1 MKIALTFE
9 GGIDAITNELLDLLN
24 NYHAKATFFCLASHV
39 EENPNIARRIV
50 QEGHLIGG
58 NHYQYL
64 DSTLL
69 DFSEFIEQL
78 IRCNAILERITGQ
91 MVRYYMPPYGS
102 VSNEQ
107 QNFLTDSGVT
117 TVYWNIESESNT
129 GPKVENIVGNIMIN
143 VREESVILCHQRG
156 SLPCRNTLRALRIV
170 IPMLKQSG
178 YQFVSVDRINS
189 CKANQLIGSPQG
201 AIVEV

>member
-9 GGIDAITNELLDLLN
+9 GGINSITNELLDLLN
-24 NYHAKATFFCLASHV
+24 NYQAKATFFCLASHV
-39 EENPNIARRIV
+39 EENPDITRRIV

-64 DSTLL
+64 DSVFL

-78 IRCNAILERITGQ
+78 IRCNSILEKVTGQ

-107 QNFLTDSGVT
+107 QYFLTDSGLT
-117 TVYWNIESESNT
+117 TVYWNIDSENN
-129 GPKVENIVGNIMIN
+129 GEHKVENIVGNIMTN

-156 SLPCRNTLRALRIV
+156 ILPCRNTLRALRIV
-170 IPMLKQSG
+170 IPMLKQCG
-178 YQFVSVDRINS
+178 YQFVSVDKINS
-189 CKANQLIGSPQG
+189 GKANQLVGAPRG
-201 AIVEV
+201 AIVEK